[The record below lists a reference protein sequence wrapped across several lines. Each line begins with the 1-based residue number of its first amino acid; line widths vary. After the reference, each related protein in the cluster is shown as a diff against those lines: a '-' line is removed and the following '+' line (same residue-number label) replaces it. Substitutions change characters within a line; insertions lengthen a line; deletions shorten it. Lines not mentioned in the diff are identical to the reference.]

1 MRQREMMIND
11 VLAQDPDIE
20 TVVALIGGGPGSSAT
35 NTGTVIITLK
45 PKPPRRVTADQ
56 IINRLRPK
64 MARLEGV
71 SLFLQAAQ
79 DLRVGGRFAR
89 TQYQYTLQDADL
101 DELNSWAPRV
111 LERFRRLPELTDVAS
126 DQQTA
131 GLELRLS
138 IDRDSASRLGVS
150 PRDIDNV

>member
-20 TVVALIGGGPGSSAT
+20 TVVAFIGGGPGSSAT

-64 MARLEGV
+64 MARLEGG

-79 DLRVGGRFAR
+79 DLRLGGRCDPNH
-89 TQYQYTLQDADL
+89 YQYPLHQ
-101 DELNSWAPRV
+101 
-111 LERFRRLPELTDVAS
+111 S
-126 DQQTA
+126 D
-131 GLELRLS
+131 
-138 IDRDSASRLGVS
+138 
-150 PRDIDNV
+150 